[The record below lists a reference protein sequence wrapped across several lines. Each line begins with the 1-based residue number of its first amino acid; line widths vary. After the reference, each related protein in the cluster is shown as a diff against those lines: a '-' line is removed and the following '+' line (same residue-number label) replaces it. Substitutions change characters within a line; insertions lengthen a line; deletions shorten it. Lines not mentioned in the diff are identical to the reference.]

1 MPVLTQITET
11 SEKIFDAAES
21 TNKRIHG
28 ATIDLV
34 DRIADVEMPFADRL
48 SKVEV
53 PFADRL
59 PDVTPIFDRLPEPK
73 EAVDTAFDLT
83 ARGIAA
89 NRSLFEKVVDQFTDA
104 PAPVA
109 TPVTKATPK
118 KTTAKKTT
126 AKKTTAKKTTDQ
138 KGDPEDR
145 GKEDNSEAC
154 S

>member
-1 MPVLTQITET
+1 MPVLEQITET

-21 TNKRIHG
+21 TNKRMHD

-34 DRIADVEMPFADRL
+34 DRIADAEMPFADRL

-59 PDVTPIFDRLPEPK
+59 PDVTPIFEKLPEPK

-89 NRSLFEKVVDQFTDA
+89 NRSLFERVVDQFTDA
-104 PAPVA
+104 PAPVVA
-109 TPVTKATPK
+109 PVTKAAPK

-126 AKKTTAKKTTDQ
+126 AKKVAPKTTAKKTT
-138 KGDPEDR
+138 KPAA
-145 GKEDNSEAC
+145 KK
-154 S
+154 